1 MGTEG
6 STSATGTREEPLTV
20 TIPRPTSEPSPPD
33 DATRFGALVGRL
45 SRQSVEKHFDAYADV
60 DWDALDLRIDLADPR
75 WELEDFDPIATTEW
89 YRAQPQGVRS
99 RLGLQRIAI
108 TMRTGWEFENVLQ
121 RGLLAYAFWLPNSRP
136 EFRYVHHEVIEES
149 QHTMMFQEFV
159 NRTGMDVRGLPRR
172 IKLAAE
178 LLVIPLAR
186 LSPALFFFFVVGGEE
201 PIDHVQRRRLRAGIA
216 HPLLERI
223 IRIHV
228 TEEARHLSFARHYL
242 QREVPRLPRWRRG
255 VLSVAVPL
263 LLGTMVRLMLAP
275 PRGFARRNGVPAD
288 VVRDAKRSP
297 AHRELLRD
305 SVARIRRLCVATGL
319 VNPVSRLA
327 WRAVG
332 LWEHPTDGDAA
343 NAPEAAPAGG
353 PA

>member
-1 MGTEG
+1 M
-6 STSATGTREEPLTV
+6 AV
-20 TIPRPTSEPSPPD
+20 TIPRPIPRPSSEPSSPD
-33 DATRFGALVGRL
+33 DASGFLALVGRL

-60 DWDALDLRIDLADPR
+60 EWDAPELRIDLADPR

-89 YRAQPQGVRS
+89 YRAQPQDVRS
-99 RLGLQRIAI
+99 RLGLHRIAV
-108 TMRTGWEFENVLQ
+108 TMRTGWEFENILQ
-121 RGLLAYAFWLPNSRP
+121 RGLLSYAFWLPNGRP

-159 NRTGMDVRGLPRR
+159 NRTGLEVRGLPRR

-186 LSPALFFFFVVGGEE
+186 LSPALFFFFVLGGED

-242 QREVPRLPRWRRG
+242 QREVPRLPRWRRH
-255 VLSVAVPL
+255 VLSVAVPV
-263 LLGTMVRLMLAP
+263 LLGAMVRLMLAP
-275 PRGFARRNGVPAD
+275 PPGFARRNGVPTD
-288 VVRDAKRSP
+288 VVREAKCSR
-297 AHRELLRD
+297 AHRMLMRD
-305 SVARIRRLCVATGL
+305 SVAKIRRLCAATGL
-319 VNPVSRLA
+319 MNPLSRLA
-327 WRAVG
+327 WRAAG
-332 LWEHPTDGDAA
+332 LWDEPTAT
-343 NAPEAAPAGG
+343 EASRDPAVEPPGV